1 MRKTAFE
8 PCIPTRGTKVPAG
21 KDWLHKIK
29 HDSYRLIVQRETL
42 TLAGYALDGSKFNGL
57 CLGRRKGDDLIYAG
71 KSILALIRQPPK
83 ICNCG

>member
-1 MRKTAFE
+1 VEQR
-8 PCIPTRGTKVPAG
+8 
-21 KDWLHKIK
+21 
-29 HDSYRLIVQRETL
+29 IVQRETL